1 MVDNRPE
8 LRPSMRTPL
17 SRAKWLGP
25 AGHGVGHW
33 WLQRMTAV
41 ANIPL
46 VLAFIVIVA
55 MMQGRD
61 YEAAMRLM
69 SHPLPAIL
77 LLLAILSVT
86 NHMRLGMQVVI
97 EDYVHDK
104 LLRPAAVLA
113 NNAYALVV
121 AVACL
126 YAILRISLR

>member
-8 LRPSMRTPL
+8 LRPSMRTAR
-17 SRAKWLGP
+17 SRTKGLGP

-33 WLQRMTAV
+33 WMQRATAI
-41 ANIPL
+41 ANVPL

-61 YEAAMRLM
+61 YDAAMRLV

-77 LLLAILSVT
+77 LILAILSVT
-86 NHMRLGMQVVI
+86 NHMRLGMQIVI

-113 NNAYALVV
+113 NNAYVVVV

>member
-8 LRPSMRTPL
+8 LRPSMRTAR
-17 SRAKWLGP
+17 SRAKGLGP

-33 WLQRMTAV
+33 WLQRGTAI
-41 ANIPL
+41 ANVPL
-46 VLAFIVIVA
+46 VIAFVVIVA

-61 YEAAMRLM
+61 YDAAVRLV
-69 SHPLPAIL
+69 SHPLAAIL
-77 LLLAILSVT
+77 LLLAVLSVT

-113 NNAYALVV
+113 NNFYAAAV